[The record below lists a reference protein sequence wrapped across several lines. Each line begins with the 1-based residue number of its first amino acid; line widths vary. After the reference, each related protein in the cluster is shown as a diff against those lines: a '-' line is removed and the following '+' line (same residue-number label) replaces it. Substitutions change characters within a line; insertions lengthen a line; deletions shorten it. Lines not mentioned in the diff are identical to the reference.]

1 MRRAGQDA
9 TDAFEDIGHSQ
20 SARDML
26 DKYLIGDLDGA
37 PVKAKKQT
45 GKSQDGDK
53 AGGGMGK
60 LVIPVVVAGAI
71 AYLLRNY
78 M

>member
-1 MRRAGQDA
+1 
-9 TDAFEDIGHSQ
+9 
-20 SARDML
+20 ML

-37 PVKAKKQT
+37 PEKAKKQT
-45 GKSQDGDK
+45 GKARDGDK